1 MIKYPRRAL
10 DKGSNAAGARSA
22 GKAEA
27 AGRRLVLITVR
38 GQAREFGSR
47 LSASCNFIQGAG
59 KPAHADRQMCRLDGF
74 CRDPGSR
81 RTGGENGRRE
91 PPPRATV
98 GQCCPARGDRRV
110 ARPFRRRALTRDV
123 AVPESL
129 CAHIKSPRK
138 RLTSLRGVV

>member
-1 MIKYPRRAL
+1 MPRER
-10 DKGSNAAGARSA
+10 
-22 GKAEA
+22 EA
-27 AGRRLVLITVR
+27 QEG
-38 GQAREFGSR
+38 GSR
-47 LSASCNFIQGAG
+47 LPAACIDNSSRASPRVRKPPFGVLDNSQGAG
-59 KPAHADRQMCRLDGF
+59 KPAHADSRMCALDGS